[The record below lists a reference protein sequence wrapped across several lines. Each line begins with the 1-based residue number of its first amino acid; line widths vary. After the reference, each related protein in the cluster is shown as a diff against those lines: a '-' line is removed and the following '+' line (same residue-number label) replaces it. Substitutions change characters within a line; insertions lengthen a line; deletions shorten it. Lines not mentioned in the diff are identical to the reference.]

1 MNEEE
6 IKVIQTK
13 CFRKWQAENPKG
25 YIPAMKWDSQ
35 KQAADYFCRKAG
47 FADADVADTYF
58 AELSGEKEAEM
69 MEATE
74 KFEYLAPSREVAKA
88 YGKSEM
94 QGVQGEGIGLI
105 ALVFGVMIAAWLLLI
120 GRR

>member
-1 MNEEE
+1 MTK
-6 IKVIQTK
+6 IGIVQTK

-25 YIPAMKWDSQ
+25 YIPAMKWDSE

-47 FADADVADTYF
+47 FANADAADAYF

-69 MEATE
+69 MEAAE
-74 KFEYLAPSREVAKA
+74 KFEYLAPSREAAKA

-94 QGVQGEGIGLI
+94 ERVKTGGMGLL
-105 ALVFGVMIAAWLLLI
+105 ALVFGVILAVWLILK